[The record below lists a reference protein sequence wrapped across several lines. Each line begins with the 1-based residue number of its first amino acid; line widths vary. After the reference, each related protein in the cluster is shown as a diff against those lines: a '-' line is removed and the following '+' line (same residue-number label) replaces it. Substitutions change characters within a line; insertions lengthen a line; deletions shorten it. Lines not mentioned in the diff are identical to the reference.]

1 MISSRGNTIKPE
13 TGIGNASVTH
23 QKIVVAITPNVLIA
37 ASFKPHTGGTK
48 YAVIS
53 MAIPIRKQMRLF
65 LVGIDLLAGAAAVLV
80 DMGASLTSLDRHW
93 NKQLFLE
100 NRSRTTPAR
109 GATLELHRQ
118 RRD

>member
-1 MISSRGNTIKPE
+1 
-13 TGIGNASVTH
+13 
-23 QKIVVAITPNVLIA
+23 
-37 ASFKPHTGGTK
+37 
-48 YAVIS
+48 